1 MIHHQKDLFQL
12 LNFEQGDRAI
22 QQYVIIEKFMLW
34 EVILITQ
41 NNVKF
46 LYQGQT
52 KQKSSVHVFMKQ

>member
-1 MIHHQKDLFQL
+1 MIHHQKDSFQL

-34 EVILITQ
+34 EDILITQ

-52 KQKSSVHVFMKQ
+52 RQKY